1 MINLKSIFSSL
12 GNGVLFLIQ
21 NLRTLPLREN
31 ISFLSQS
38 IGGLIPL
45 KQIGLGLVSLAIF
58 IWGGKYGKIFVSI
71 EALLLILLYL
81 KMNKNI

>member
-12 GNGVLFLIQ
+12 GTGVSYLIKNFQ
-21 NLRTLPLREN
+21 TLPFQQN
-31 ISFLSQS
+31 VSFLSQS